1 MSEASLGQ
9 RSLRRRAV
17 VNGPRSGV
25 KEYANWCHVSHEKVT
40 GGKAS
45 ASGKVAACS
54 RQRGQTGSKQTTD
67 LEKVKWRVEFSGG
80 RLGLSAS
87 RSGGHRGQRD

>member
-25 KEYANWCHVSHEKVT
+25 KECANWCHVSREKVT
-40 GGKAS
+40 GGEAS
-45 ASGKVAACS
+45 ASGRVFETERTD
-54 RQRGQTGSKQTTD
+54 RQQTNN
-67 LEKVKWRVEFSGG
+67 
-80 RLGLSAS
+80 
-87 RSGGHRGQRD
+87 